1 MRVSACI
8 LASALCF
15 AAVCISAYA
24 EPVSDPLKHY
34 ALASKECM
42 AVLEK
47 AEGLVESGKWRSAY
61 NALVA
66 FDKGNSDPFDLAM
79 KTDIALRGAVRT
91 DRDRAFGLVDLEEAQ
106 SLESLRKSSGDY
118 EQLPFDPP
126 ALAAAQAARG
136 IAQPGIL
143 AKELG
148 DYYCDVLARFSGQWF
163 ASDDEV
169 LAKVIDEYGAAYA
182 AGVYDG
188 ASLQNYAEAL
198 VRGNRAEE
206 SEPIYLKA
214 IELESANAP
223 LRFSYAMSLVHRNK
237 KAEALPAIDAAIIAY
252 GEDSDRVNAIALGA
266 RTATELGDADKAES
280 YFALAE
286 KDYPGRPTAGILRHM
301 VAVETKN
308 AAAADAAADRLVA
321 SYGSDPNVVRA
332 IVSAWFT
339 AGDSAA
345 ARSFLER
352 NIAKGGDDMTIG
364 ALEFYFA
371 VLLAQ
376 ESPTAADKAAALAA
390 LDVAQA
396 RLKAALGEGPDNS
409 VLGVI
414 AGMRQSLAPESAP
427 DGPQGK

>member
-1 MRVSACI
+1 MRVSARI
-8 LASALCF
+8 LASVLCF
-15 AAVCISAYA
+15 AAVCLSAYA
-24 EPVSDPLKHY
+24 EPASDSLKPY
-34 ALASKECM
+34 ALASKECL

-61 NALVA
+61 DTLVA
-66 FDKGNSDPFDLAM
+66 FDKDNADPFALAM

-118 EQLPFDPP
+118 EQLHFDPP
-126 ALAAAQAARG
+126 ALAAAEAASG

-163 ASDDEV
+163 SSDDEV
-169 LAKVIDEYGAAYA
+169 LAKVIGEYGAAYA

-214 IELESANAP
+214 IELEGTNAP
-223 LRFSYAMSLVHRNK
+223 LRFSYARSLVYRNK
-237 KAEALPAIDAAIIAY
+237 KTEALPAIDAAIAAY
-252 GEDSDRVNAIALGA
+252 GKDSDRVNAIALGA
-266 RTATELGDADKAES
+266 RTATELGEADKAES

-286 KDYPGRPTAGILRHM
+286 KDYPGTPTAGILRHM

-308 AAAADAAADRLVA
+308 TAAANTAADGLVA
-321 SYGSDPNVVRA
+321 SYGSNPNVVRA

-339 AGDSAA
+339 SGDAVA

-364 ALEFYFA
+364 ALEFYLA

-376 ESPTAADKAAALAA
+376 ESPTAADKTAALAA
-390 LDVAQA
+390 LDVAEA
-396 RLKAALGEGPDNS
+396 RLKTALGEGPDNS

-414 AGMRQSLAPESAP
+414 AGIRQSLAPESAP
-427 DGPQGK
+427 GGPQGK